1 MSLVRK
7 LRDWWRDIPEDIP
20 LDYSQI
26 TNNLYIGAW
35 PTKHDFETIKTLGV
49 TLVISTILEQ
59 VDKELGEPPLKLLKL
74 RMTDAF
80 YWPLYPSGTLE
91 RGVEAALA
99 AFEKGQTVMVF
110 CKSGRHRSA
119 TLSSCILVAQ
129 GYTTDQ
135 AVQIVEENRPE
146 ADINPRLHQRIK
158 KFEQYWLKHH

>member
-35 PTKHDFETIKTLGV
+35 PTKHDVQTIESLGV

-74 RMTDAF
+74 RITDAF
-80 YWPLYPSGTLE
+80 YWPLYPTGTLE
-91 RGVEAALA
+91 RGVETALA

-119 TLSSCILVAQ
+119 TLTSCILVAQ
-129 GYTTDQ
+129 GYPADQ
-135 AVQIVEENRPE
+135 AIQIVKEKRPE
-146 ADINPRLHQRIK
+146 ADINPRLRQRIE
-158 KFEQYWLKHH
+158 KFEQHWLKHH